1 MFALAVVVTIV
12 VALQFL
18 LSGAGKLAG
27 IKQSIGYRDHLN
39 VSPALWKA
47 IGVLEVAG
55 AAGVLIGLGVAAL
68 GIAAGTGLVLLM
80 IGALGYHRRAHDPL
94 PAVTPAIV
102 ALVLAAV
109 ALILRIV
116 TL

>member
-1 MFALAVVVTIV
+1 MFAIAVVVTII

-18 LSGAGKLAG
+18 LSGGGKLAG
-27 IKQSIGYRDHLN
+27 IKQSLGYRDHLS
-39 VSPALWKA
+39 VSPVLWKA
-47 IGVLEVAG
+47 IGVLEIAG
-55 AAGVLIGLGVAAL
+55 AGGVLIGLGVPAL
-68 GIAAGTGLVLLM
+68 GIAAGIGLVLLM
-80 IGALGYHRRAHDPL
+80 IGALGYHRRAQDSL
-94 PAVTPAIV
+94 PGVAPAIV